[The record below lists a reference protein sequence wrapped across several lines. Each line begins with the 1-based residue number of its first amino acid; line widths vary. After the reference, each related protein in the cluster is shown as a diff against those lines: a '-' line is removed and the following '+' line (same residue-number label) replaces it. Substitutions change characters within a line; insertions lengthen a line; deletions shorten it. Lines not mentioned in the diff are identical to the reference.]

1 MAYTGKEKAW
11 SSQHTRCDSPDLARL
26 KTIRKWKTRDPEFY
40 ELTSLWHEELLIL
53 QFLQEAKK
61 WNGEK
66 SELAIVSEAQNKLLN
81 HKIPR
86 VAPET
91 YPCGVLIKA
100 LED

>member
-1 MAYTGKEKAW
+1 MQINKIPQNKVRKA
-11 SSQHTRCDSPDLARL
+11 LARL

-40 ELTSLWHEELLIL
+40 ELNSLWNEELLLL